1 MQKTMVYPGALKR
14 LVEVL
19 CCFPG
24 IGPKTA
30 QRLAFFLLGKTREEV
45 VAIARA
51 MVEAKDKLTFC
62 EDCGSLAEARL
73 CMCCS
78 DPKRDR
84 SLLCIVQEPRDV
96 LVLEQTGK
104 YRGLYHVLHGALS
117 PLDGIGPEELKL
129 DKLVQRAEELKVQ
142 EIIIATN
149 PNVEGDATAGYLARL
164 INPLDIRV
172 TRIAFG
178 LPVGG
183 DIEYADEL
191 TLSRALDGRREM

>member
-1 MQKTMVYPGALKR
+1 MVYPGALKK

-19 CCFPG
+19 CRFPG
-24 IGPKTA
+24 VGPKTA
-30 QRLAFFLLGKTREEV
+30 QRLAFFLLGRSREEV

-62 EDCGSLAEARL
+62 KDCGSLAEAEH
-73 CMCCS
+73 CSYCS

-84 SLLCIVQEPRDV
+84 RLLCVVQEPRDV

-129 DKLVQRAEELKVQ
+129 DQLVQRAEELNAQ
-142 EIIIATN
+142 EVIIATN

-164 INPLDIRV
+164 FNSLDLRV

>member
-1 MQKTMVYPGALKR
+1 MEYPGALKR
-14 LVEVL
+14 LVDVL
-19 CCFPG
+19 CRLPG
-24 IGPKTA
+24 VGPKTA
-30 QRLAFFLLGKTREEV
+30 QRLAFFLIGCSRDEV

-62 EDCGSLAEARL
+62 TTCGSLAETEK
-73 CMCCS
+73 CS
-78 DPKRDR
+78 YCLDPKRDQ
-84 SLLCIVQEPRDV
+84 SMLCIVQEPRDV
-96 LVLEQTGK
+96 LVLERTGQ

-117 PLDGIGPEELKL
+117 PLDGIGPEDLKL
-129 DKLVQRAEELKVQ
+129 DQLVAHIEEKKV
-142 EIIIATN
+142 EEVIIATN

-164 INPLDIRV
+164 ITPLSVRV

-183 DIEYADEL
+183 DLEYADEL

>member
-1 MQKTMVYPGALKR
+1 MAYPGALKR

-19 CCFPG
+19 CRFPG

-30 QRLAFFLLGKTREEV
+30 QRLAFFLLGCSREEV

-51 MVEAKDKLTFC
+51 MVEAKDKLDFC
-62 EDCGSLAEARL
+62 RTCGSLAESGL
-73 CMCCS
+73 CPYCS
-78 DPKRDR
+78 DSGRDKT
-84 SLLCIVQEPRDV
+84 LLCVIQEPRDV
-96 LVLEQTGK
+96 LVIERTGQ

-117 PLDGIGPEELKL
+117 PLDGIGPEELHL
-129 DKLVQRAEELKVQ
+129 DQLARRIADEEVG
-142 EIIIATN
+142 EVIIATN
-149 PNVEGDATAGYLARL
+149 PNVEGDATAGYLARML
-164 INPLDIRV
+164 KPSQVRV

-183 DIEYADEL
+183 DLEYADDL

>member
-1 MQKTMVYPGALKR
+1 MADPGPLKK

-19 CCFPG
+19 CRFPG
-24 IGPKTA
+24 IGPKSA
-30 QRLAFFLLGKTREEV
+30 QRLAFYLLGCSREDV
-45 VAIARA
+45 IAIARA

-62 EDCGSLAEARL
+62 PACGSLAVEQE
-73 CMCCS
+73 CS
-78 DPKRDR
+78 YCRDPERDHKMI
-84 SLLCIVQEPRDV
+84 CVIQEPRDV
-96 LVLEQTGK
+96 LVLERTGQYK
-104 YRGLYHVLHGALS
+104 GAYHVLHGVLS

-129 DKLVQRAEELKVQ
+129 DQLVRRIKENGVNEV
-142 EIIIATN
+142 IIATN

-164 INPLDIRV
+164 LKPLAIRV

-183 DIEYADEL
+183 DIEYADDL

>member
-1 MQKTMVYPGALKR
+1 MAYPGALKR

-19 CCFPG
+19 CRFPG
-24 IGPKTA
+24 VGPKSA
-30 QRLAFFLLGKTREEV
+30 QRLAFFLLGCSRDEV

-51 MVEAKDKLTFC
+51 MVETKDQLAFC
-62 EDCGSLAEARL
+62 QICGSLAEADN
-73 CMCCS
+73 CSYCS
-78 DPKRDR
+78 DINRER
-84 SLLCIVQEPRDV
+84 GLLCIVQEPRDV
-96 LVLEQTGK
+96 LVLERTGQ

-129 DKLVQRAEELKVQ
+129 DRLVGRIKKEGIREV
-142 EIIIATN
+142 IIATN

-164 INPLDIRV
+164 LKPLEIRV

-183 DIEYADEL
+183 DIEYADDL

>member
-1 MQKTMVYPGALKR
+1 MVYPGSFKK

-19 CCFPG
+19 CRFPG
-24 IGPKTA
+24 VGPKTA
-30 QRLAFFLLGKTREEV
+30 QRLAFYLLGQSRDEV

-62 EDCGSLAEARL
+62 PDCGSLAEIDSCPYCTAH
-73 CMCCS
+73 
-78 DPKRDR
+78 DRDR

-96 LVLEQTGK
+96 LVLERTGQ

-129 DKLVQRAEELKVQ
+129 DRLEKRIV
-142 EIIIATN
+142 EIGITEAIIATN
-149 PNVEGDATAGYLARL
+149 PNVEGDATAGYLARIL
-164 INPLDIRV
+164 KPHLVKV

-183 DIEYADEL
+183 DIEYADDL

>member
-1 MQKTMVYPGALKR
+1 MVYPVSLKK
-14 LVEVL
+14 LIEVL
-19 CCFPG
+19 CRFPG
-24 IGPKTA
+24 IGQKSA
-30 QRLAFFLLGKTREEV
+30 QRLAFYLLGCSREEV

-62 EDCGSLAEARL
+62 PDCGTLAEVEQ
-73 CMCCS
+73 CSYCS
-78 DPKRDR
+78 DSRRDQ
-84 SLLCIVQEPRDV
+84 SLLCVVQEPRDV
-96 LVLEQTGK
+96 LVLERTGQ

-129 DKLVQRAEELKVQ
+129 DRLVKRIEDIGFAEV
-142 EIIIATN
+142 IIATN

-164 INPLDIRV
+164 LAPLSIRV

-183 DIEYADEL
+183 DIEYADDL
-191 TLSRALDGRREM
+191 TLSRALDGRREII